1 MDKIVSLQKISVS
14 YIVKTTS
21 DGLIYL
27 KASHVI
33 HVKKPNSIEG
43 AKVLGKPLIIN
54 ANHIGFLSFN
64 LEGNVTFFMASGFE
78 ISLKIFYEEAEEA
91 FQCAKAQIEK
101 VIR

>member
-1 MDKIVSLQKISVS
+1 MS
-14 YIVKTTS
+14 YIVKATS

-54 ANHIGFLSFN
+54 VNQIGFLSFN
-64 LEGNVTFFMASGFE
+64 MEGNVTFFMASGFE

-91 FQCAKAQIEK
+91 FQCAKARIEK

>member
-1 MDKIVSLQKISVS
+1 MS

-21 DGLIYL
+21 GGLIYL

-33 HVKKPNSIEG
+33 QVKRPNSIEG

-54 ANHIGFLSFN
+54 ADHIGFLSFN
-64 LEGNVTFFMASGFE
+64 LEGHVTYFMASGFE

-91 FQCAKAQIEK
+91 FHCAKARMEK
-101 VIR
+101 TVR